1 MFHEFAGHELIQRL
15 LELTKFLKLEHM
27 GLNFYVLLI
36 RYKTGVLYDVYR
48 NNYNKVI
55 MALFGSRFI
64 KTLKCEFETAFINYI
79 LNNILVIKDN
89 LPLTRM
95 SAHLWYQF
103 SSKKSFLCQSLGV
116 NSSHYVTIKLS
127 LLHFIS

>member
-95 SAHLWYQF
+95 SAHL
-103 SSKKSFLCQSLGV
+103 
-116 NSSHYVTIKLS
+116 
-127 LLHFIS
+127 